1 MLGINQSFRSGCCW
15 ALIVLAALLAGCSP
29 RSGGELTEEALAQL
43 EQRVHDR
50 WQTKIAHD
58 WGGLWEYSTPNYRR
72 VFPKELFIR
81 KYSYALNWELTGI
94 EVVNYDAE
102 AAVASVAVRVMS
114 EPVKHTSSASQAVGA
129 IPHTFIERWIYDEG
143 EWWYSANL

>member
-1 MLGINQSFRSGCCW
+1 MLGNNMGVRQVWCW
-15 ALIVLAALLAGCSP
+15 LLVVVGTLLVGCSP
-29 RSGGELTEEALAQL
+29 QSGSELTEAPLAQL

-72 VFPKELFIR
+72 IFSKDLFIR
-81 KYSYALNWELTGI
+81 KYSYALKWELTGI
-94 EVVNYDAE
+94 EVVNYDAD

-143 EWWYSANL
+143 EWWHSANL

>member
-1 MLGINQSFRSGCCW
+1 MLGINLSIRPAWCW
-15 ALIVLAALLAGCSP
+15 SLVVLGALLAGCSP
-29 RSGGELTEEALAQL
+29 QSGSELTEASLAQL

-72 VFPKELFIR
+72 IFPKDLFIR
-81 KYSYALNWELTGI
+81 KYSYVLNWELTSI
-94 EVVNYDAE
+94 EVVNYDAD

-114 EPVKHTSSASQAVGA
+114 EPVKHTSSASKAIGA
-129 IPHTFIERWIYDEG
+129 TPYTFSERWIYAEG
-143 EWWYSANL
+143 EWWHSANL